1 MADWWKDFFDADYLK
16 VYQDVD
22 MQTAQK
28 EADFVRKTLKLRR
41 GQKVLDV
48 CCGYGRHAVPLA
60 RAGLAVTGFD
70 HSRFFLNKAR
80 REAKKARVNLTLVEG
95 DVRAMSFDP
104 VFDAAINMF
113 TSIGFF
119 ESDEE
124 NYQLIERAAAAL
136 KPGGQFLLDTINRD
150 MIVRHPQRRGWREI
164 RGGVSLEA
172 PSPDWCRSRLNVDRT
187 LIFTNGRRRKRSF
200 SLRIYTLAEVVG
212 MFERAGLEITKTFGN
227 FDGSKYTLDSPRIIV
242 VGRKPGRVGSAHR
255 WKRVGDKR

>member
-1 MADWWKDFFDADYLK
+1 MAEWWKDFFDADYLK

-28 EADFVRKTLKLRR
+28 EADFVRRTLRLRR
-41 GQKVLDV
+41 GRRVLDV

-60 RAGLAVTGFD
+60 RAGLKVTGFD
-70 HSRFFLNKAR
+70 RSRFFLNKAR
-80 REAKKARVNLTLVEG
+80 RGAKKAKISLTLVEG
-95 DVRAMSFDP
+95 DVRSMSFDP

-124 NYQLIERAAAAL
+124 NYQLVARAAASL

-150 MIVRHPQRRGWREI
+150 VIVRHPQRRGWSEI
-164 RGGVSLEA
+164 KGGVSLEA
-172 PSPDWCRSRLNVDRT
+172 RSPDWCRSRLDVDRT

-212 MFERAGLEITKTFGN
+212 MFERAGLEVTKTFGD
-227 FDGSKYTLDSPRIIV
+227 FDGTKYTLDSPRIIV
-242 VGRKPGRVGSAHR
+242 VGRRASR
-255 WKRVGDKR
+255 KRAGDRR